1 MKKLFTCALIIG
13 SLFSQNKAVANMSCD
28 TVINLTSRDTLT
40 YYINSADAGGGYLSG
55 NNGYGDVEKAE
66 ALSGPL
72 GGSLNGAFIGF
83 GYANVLAGDS
93 ATTVTINAYDAT
105 GTGGAPGATIAT
117 ATVTLGQIALSV
129 GTGGLYVPFTTPAT
143 LASNNFFISVVLPT
157 TGDTIVL
164 LTNTLTSLDG
174 NGWERWSDNSWNP
187 YNTTYLTYPYYFGND
202 IAAVVCGGGPLA
214 AFQSSQANTC
224 GTSLTVNFYNT
235 SSNGVDSVKW
245 NFQGGTPS
253 TSTSNNP
260 TVSYTGTGAYTVQLI
275 AYGNS
280 SSDTTYNTVT
290 ISPAITGSVTTT
302 PASSSTASDGSATVT
317 GAGGAGALS
326 FYWSDANQD
335 TTEVV
340 SGLSA
345 GTYTVTISD
354 AIGCFTVET
363 AVITYTN
370 SIINLGANKTVKIYP
385 NPANEFLNIDWNTAS
400 SADIRISDMTG
411 RVVETFNTEN
421 SVTNSFNIHNLAT
434 GSYLITLTDK
444 STNATQTVKFIKL

>member
-1 MKKLFTCALIIG
+1 MKKLFTCVLIIG
-13 SLFSQNKAVANMSCD
+13 SLLSQNKAMATANCD
-28 TVINLTSRDTLT
+28 TIINLTSRDTLT
-40 YYINSADAGGGYLSG
+40 YYINSAGAGGGYLSG
-55 NNGYGDVEKAE
+55 NNGYGDLEKAE
-66 ALSGPL
+66 AFAGPV

-83 GYANVLAGDS
+83 GYASVNANDS
-93 ATTVTINAYDAT
+93 ATPVTINVYDAS

-117 ATVTLGQIALSV
+117 ATVTLGQIAQSV
-129 GTGGLYVPFTTPAT
+129 GTGSLYVAFGTPAT
-143 LASNNFFISVVLPT
+143 LTSKNFFISVVLPT
-157 TGDTIVL
+157 NGDTIVV

-174 NGWERWSDNSWNP
+174 NGWERWSDASWNA

-214 AFQSSQANTC
+214 ALQSSQSNTC
-224 GTSLTVNFYNT
+224 GNSLTVNFYTT
-235 SSNGVDSVKW
+235 SSNGVDSVRW
-245 NFQGGTPS
+245 NFQGGTPT
-253 TSTSNNP
+253 TSTSNTP
-260 TVSYTGTGAYTVQLI
+260 TVSYSGAATYNVQLI
-275 AYGNS
+275 AYGNGAN
-280 SSDTTYNTVT
+280 DTTYSTVT
-290 ISPAITGSVTTT
+290 LSPAITGSTSTT

-326 FYWSDANQD
+326 FFWSDSNQD

-363 AVITYTN
+363 AVVTYTN
-370 SIINLGANKTVKIYP
+370 SIINIGANKTVKIYP

-400 SADIRISDMTG
+400 SAEIRISDMTG

-434 GSYLITLTDK
+434 GSYTITLTDK